1 MGNAAV
7 GLFRLCQLDP
17 LMGVYIPSCQ
27 VLMFFNVFIIFLGYS
42 VRIFF
47 YYKTTMD

>member
-27 VLMFFNVFIIFLGYS
+27 VFYVFQRIYHFF
-42 VRIFF
+42 RI
-47 YYKTTMD
+47 